1 VYRSLAAVEV
11 LVDAV
16 TIRRCSASPGSS
28 PEQRFQQLLL
38 QWSGPAAGW
47 PSMAVIL
54 GSQHQEGQAGDE
66 DELAKRG
73 HES

>member
-1 VYRSLAAVEV
+1 MADDYNLPRWRSSSSC
-11 LVDAV
+11 
-16 TIRRCSASPGSS
+16 CSNGRA
-28 PEQRFQQLLL
+28 
-38 QWSGPAAGW
+38 PAAGW